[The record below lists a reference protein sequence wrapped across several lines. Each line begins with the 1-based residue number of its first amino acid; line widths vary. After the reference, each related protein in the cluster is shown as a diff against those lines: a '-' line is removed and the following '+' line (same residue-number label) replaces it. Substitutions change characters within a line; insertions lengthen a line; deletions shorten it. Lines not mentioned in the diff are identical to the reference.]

1 MIDTNNQQ
9 FDAIVVGTGP
19 GGATVAKE
27 LSRKNKKVLILEWG
41 KNVKIKASK
50 LAMLFMAGIPGKG
63 VFLSSGLPVVR
74 GITTGGSTIF
84 YYATAFEPAYETLE
98 KYGVDIMSEVAEAKE
113 ELPFAPLADDLVGP
127 MAQRIMASALDLGYD
142 WQKFP
147 KFIYQDK
154 CRSECWKCAYGC
166 PHGAKW
172 NTRMYVED
180 AVAHGA
186 VLTTRARV
194 ERVILENGQAT
205 GVEYVFKGKTKKAFA
220 DKVILSAGGIGT
232 PVILRASGIKDAGY
246 DFFIDPL
253 VTVMGQVK
261 DLKGG
266 TEVPMV
272 AGARMEGEGYLL
284 TDMIMPKAMFRFF
297 TGMIGKYGKMFAHGR
312 ALQIMVKVKDG
323 LGGMLNDDGAVRK
336 YMSVS
341 DLEKL
346 DKGTAHAKKI
356 LSNAGATDIYTAI
369 QMAGHPGGTVKIGDL
384 VDADLKS
391 RFDNLYVCDCSV
403 IPEEWGLPPTLTLVG
418 LGKRLAKYLVE

>member
-1 MIDTNNQQ
+1 MTENTNQQ
-9 FDAIVVGTGP
+9 YDAIVVGTGP

-27 LSRKNKKVLILEWG
+27 LSRKHKKVLILEWG
-41 KNVKIKASK
+41 KNSKIKASK

-84 YYATAFEPAYETLE
+84 YYATAFEPAYEVLK
-98 KYGVDIMSEVAEAKE
+98 KYGVDIENEVAEAKT

-127 MAQRIMASALDLGYD
+127 MAERIMESALDLGYD
-142 WQKFP
+142 WQKFT

-154 CRSECWKCAYGC
+154 CRAECWKCAYGC

-172 NTRMYVED
+172 NTRMYIEE
-180 AVAHGA
+180 AMNHGA
-186 VLTTRARV
+186 ILKTKARV
-194 ERVILENGQAT
+194 DRVILENHQAV
-205 GVEYVFKGKTKKAFA
+205 GVEYVFKGKKKKAFA
-220 DKVILSAGGIGT
+220 DKVILGAGGIGT
-232 PVILRASGIKDAGY
+232 PVILRESGLRDAGY

-253 VTVMGQVK
+253 VTIMGQVK

-266 TEVPMV
+266 KEVPMV
-272 AGARMEGEGYLL
+272 AGVHMEEEGYLL

-297 TGMIGKYGKMFAHGR
+297 TGMIGKYGKMFAHGS

-336 YMSVS
+336 YMSVP
-341 DLEKL
+341 DLERL
-346 DKGTAHAKKI
+346 EKGTAHARKI
-356 LSNAGATDIYTAI
+356 LVHAGATDIYSAI

-384 VDADLKS
+384 VDADL
-391 RFDNLYVCDCSV
+391 RTEFENLYVCDCSV
-403 IPEEWGLPPTLTLVG
+403 IPEEWGLPPTLTLIG
-418 LGKRLAKYLVE
+418 LGKRLAKHLTK